1 MRAVI
6 LAGGRGSR
14 LAPFTTVIPKPLLPV
29 GDTPIL
35 EIIIRQLADAGFD
48 HITLTLG
55 YMSTYFHTF
64 IEQHRSLHRLAKID
78 FVEEE
83 KPTGTAGSL
92 AAVAGLRGT
101 FLVMNGDLLTTLDY
115 RALLAHH
122 RAQRALLTIGQH
134 QKDVN
139 IDLGVIKTD
148 GAGQVIDYIEKPVL
162 SYGVSMGVY
171 VYDHEVLS
179 FIEPG
184 EYLDFPSL
192 VLRLVA
198 SRKKVVAYPSAACWL
213 DLGRYED
220 LQRATE
226 IFLERRH
233 DFLPERTAG
242 RVSRAAAKRSFRD
255 GARARCVT

>member
-6 LAGGRGSR
+6 LVGGRGSR

-35 EIIIRQLADAGFD
+35 EIIIRQLAHAGFD

-55 YMSTYFHTF
+55 YMSTYFYTF

-92 AAVAGLRGT
+92 AAIKDLSTT
-101 FLVMNGDLLTTLDY
+101 FLVMNGDLLTSLDY
-115 RALLAHH
+115 LALVAHH
-122 RAQRALLTIGQH
+122 RAHKAWLTIGQH
-134 QKDVN
+134 KKDVK
-139 IDLGVIKTD
+139 IDLGVIETD
-148 GAGQVIDYIEKPVL
+148 AQGQVVDYIEKPVL

-171 VYDHEVLS
+171 IYEPEVLS
-179 FIEPG
+179 YIQPG
-184 EYLDFPSL
+184 EFLDFPAL
-192 VLRLVA
+192 VLRLLAEGKRV
-198 SRKKVVAYPSAACWL
+198 SAYPSDACWL

-220 LQRATE
+220 LQRASE
-226 IFLERRH
+226 IFHERYH
-233 DFLPERTAG
+233 EFLPAEVGQVANLPGNR
-242 RVSRAAAKRSFRD
+242 RAVA
-255 GARARCVT
+255 

>member
-35 EIIIRQLADAGFD
+35 EIIIRQLTHAGFD

-55 YMSTYFHTF
+55 YMSTYFHAY
-64 IEQHRSLHRLAKID
+64 IEQHPSLRRLARID

-83 KPTGTAGSL
+83 QPTGTAGSL
-92 AAVAGLRGT
+92 AAVPDLAGT
-101 FLVMNGDLLTTLDY
+101 FLVMNGDLLTALDY
-115 RALLAHH
+115 RALVTHH
-122 RAQRALLTIGQH
+122 HAQRPMLTIGQH
-134 QKDVN
+134 QKDVK

-148 GAGQVIDYIEKPVL
+148 AAGLVTDYIEKPVL

-171 VYDHEVLS
+171 IYDAAVLS
-179 FIEPG
+179 FIKPG
-184 EYLDFPSL
+184 EYLDFPTL
-192 VLRLVA
+192 VLRLLA
-198 SRKKVVAYPSAACWL
+198 AGKKVITYPSDACWL

-220 LQRATE
+220 LQKATE
-226 IFLERRH
+226 IFTQRQHE
-233 DFLPERTAG
+233 FLPPAR
-242 RVSRAAAKRSFRD
+242 RAVA
-255 GARARCVT
+255 